1 MDKHIDTITKLVDA
15 LESEVK
21 KSIGQLKKDIVSMQN
36 SISRLDNEKAD
47 KTDMEGIINLL
58 FIYIYIKKKNNKKKW
73 RR

>member
-58 FIYIYIKKKNNKKKW
+58 FIYIYIKKK
-73 RR
+73 

>member
-58 FIYIYIKKKNNKKKW
+58 FIYIYIKKNNKKK
-73 RR
+73 